1 MYELMTDA
9 SPLTC
14 FTSIYTFH
22 LLKKKKGVW
31 GGGASSMGTSKTRNL
46 NLPSRDAT

>member
-22 LLKKKKGVW
+22 LLKKKRSL
-31 GGGASSMGTSKTRNL
+31 GGGSQFNGYKQNSKFKFTK
-46 NLPSRDAT
+46 